1 MSKNQKT
8 VTQKDV
14 AELAGVSSA
23 VVSYVIN
30 NGPRHVSE
38 DTKKRVLAAVEQLG
52 YRPNKFAQALGK
64 TASDVADKQIGIVIG
79 GSSAVIQQPFYAALL
94 SGIFDYVHDIGYQI
108 RFMHFW
114 DELKDPVLF
123 NTQIHSEQISSLILL
138 AADLMRID
146 PNYMTVV
153 DKIQARIEHIVCL
166 DTPVSDFPT
175 VTFDRSIAA
184 RIIVEHFVS
193 LGHQHIAFVG
203 NTGRRVE
210 HYCQTLRMH
219 DLPVRSEWIQH
230 PGRHNSANEG
240 FIGAQALLQLDTL
253 PTAIFAAS
261 DDVAIGV
268 LHAIHASGRRVP
280 EDIAVAGVDNSPF
293 SAYLWPPL
301 TTVNVPTMEMSRQV
315 LNMIHNGQDTAN
327 LRVMVDV
334 DLIVRQS
341 CGTRWSPH
349 SDT

>member
-1 MSKNQKT
+1 MSKQHQT

-38 DTKKRVLAAVEQLG
+38 STKKRVLAAVEKLS

-64 TASDVADKQIGIVIG
+64 TATDLAEKQIGIVIG

-94 SGIFDYVHDIGYQI
+94 SGIFDYVHDIGYHI

-123 NTQIHSEQISSLILL
+123 NTQVHPEQISALILL

-146 PNYMTVV
+146 PNYMNVV
-153 DKIQARIEHIVCL
+153 EKLEERIEHIVCL

-175 VTFDRSIAA
+175 VTFDRSAAA
-184 RIIVEHFVS
+184 RIIVEHFIG
-193 LGHQHIAFVG
+193 LGHRYIAFVG

-210 HYCQTLRMH
+210 YYRQALLMH
-219 DLPVRSEWIQH
+219 DLPVRAEWMQH
-230 PGRHNSANEG
+230 PGPHNSSKEG
-240 FIGAQALLQLDTL
+240 YMGTQAILELDEL

-268 LHAIHASGRRVP
+268 LHAIHASGRQIPR
-280 EDIAVAGVDNSPF
+280 DIAVAGVDNSPF

-301 TTVNVPTMEMSRQV
+301 TTVNVPTMDISRHV
-315 LNMIHNGQDTAN
+315 LNMIAN
-327 LRVMVDV
+327 NQRTSNIRVVVDV
-334 DLIVRQS
+334 NLIIRQS
-341 CGTRWSPH
+341 CGAHSP
-349 SDT
+349 